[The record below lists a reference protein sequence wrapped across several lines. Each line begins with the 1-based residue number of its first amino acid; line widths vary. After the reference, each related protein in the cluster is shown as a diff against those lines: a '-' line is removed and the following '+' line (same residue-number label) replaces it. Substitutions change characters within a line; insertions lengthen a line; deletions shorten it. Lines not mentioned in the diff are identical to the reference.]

1 MSIRVLF
8 ITHVSPMAG
17 ANRSMFQ
24 LIKELKD
31 SYGVYPVVLCPYKNS
46 NICIQDKLKE
56 IEVEFIE
63 MPIQFFKSPNPTF
76 RSFLS
81 HIKYIYRQRFFYRC
95 LKKYSFDII
104 HSNSSVIDIGVYLSI
119 QLNCKHIWHLRE
131 FGDLDYSLYPLGGKL
146 YERFIYS
153 RADSYIAISNIVKNH
168 FCHKI
173 DSNKIRLIY
182 NGIEFVDPLYYSKHN
197 NKVINFVCLGIIAPA
212 KNQIEIVR
220 ASYVL
225 INKYKINGFHVTL
238 VGLQSPKYTGE
249 IVCLIKQLHLEDY
262 VSIHSEVDGVQDILK
277 NMDVGI
283 MSSRAEAFGRVTIE
297 YMLQNLLVIA
307 NDSGANPELIQH
319 QKSGLIYKHGDYT
332 DLANMMLLSIQ
343 NPSIIKDLSSN
354 ALSIAHN
361 HFLSVQNTK
370 LIYNLY
376 KSVLKLE

>member
-1 MSIRVLF
+1 
-8 ITHVSPMAG
+8 MAG

-31 SYGVYPVVLCPYKNS
+31 SYDVYPVVLCPYKNS

-56 IEVEFIE
+56 IGVEFIE
-63 MPIQFFKSPNPTF
+63 MPIHFFKTPNPSF

-81 HIKYIYRQRFFYRC
+81 HIKYIYRQRFFYKS
-95 LKKYSFDII
+95 LKRYSFDII
-104 HSNSSVIDIGVYLSI
+104 HSNSSVIDIGAYLSF

-153 RADSYIAISNIVKNH
+153 RADSYIAISNVVKNH
-168 FCHKI
+168 FYKKV

-182 NGIEFVDPLYYSKHN
+182 NGIELVDPIYYSKHN
-197 NKVINFVCLGIIAPA
+197 NNVLNFVCLGIIAPA

-220 ASYVL
+220 ASDIL
-225 INKYKINGFHVTL
+225 INKYKLNGFHVTF
-238 VGLQSPKYTGE
+238 VGIQSNKYKNE
-249 IVCLIKQLHLEDY
+249 IVKLVQQFHIEDY
-262 VSIHSEVDGVQDILK
+262 ISILNEVDNVQDILK

-319 QKSGLIYKHGDYT
+319 LKTGLIYKHDDCV
-332 DLANMMLLSIQ
+332 DLANMMLLAIQ
-343 NPSIIKDLSSN
+343 DPSIINELSSN
-354 ALSIAHN
+354 ALRVARN
-361 HFLSVQNTK
+361 NFLSVHNTK
-370 LIYNLY
+370 LIYSLY
-376 KSVLKLE
+376 ESVLN